1 MQLLKLN
8 VFDNPSKER
17 VKSRATYGFIKL
29 NFKCFHLHSSVT
41 LNQDFALK
49 FYLKLLLITMTVT
62 SYTNPNL
69 SCRIKGITEP
79 IIDEYFIQ
87 LNNAN
92 FSKTAALFTEQGNLY
107 PPFGKVVQ
115 GKSAIAQYLQK
126 EAVGMKFYPEWG
138 EITFDYS
145 NNKHYQIQGKVTT
158 HQFTVNVSW
167 LFQLSSTQEISVLEI
182 KLMASLKE
190 LAQLKRI

>member
-1 MQLLKLN
+1 
-8 VFDNPSKER
+8 
-17 VKSRATYGFIKL
+17 
-29 NFKCFHLHSSVT
+29 
-41 LNQDFALK
+41 
-49 FYLKLLLITMTVT
+49 MTVS
-62 SYTNPNL
+62 SYTHPNL

-92 FSKTAALFTEQGNLY
+92 FLETAALFTEQGNLY

-126 EAVGMKFYPEWG
+126 EALGMKFFPEAG
-138 EITFDYS
+138 EITFNHS
-145 NNKHYQIQGKVTT
+145 NNRHYQIQGKVTT

-167 LFQLSSTQEISVLEI
+167 LFQLTPTQEISVLEI

-190 LAQLKRI
+190 LAQLNRM